1 MSTAHIYGD
10 PPSAVCTEDSALGYG
25 LAPDV
30 GRAWEAAYQE
40 SVLPDQRQVV
50 LRTSFVI
57 GRDRGAGCG
66 AMAKLVPLARWGLGG
81 RVGSGC
87 QGMSWI
93 HEQDMNRLFLRALT
107 DPAMSGVYVAST
119 PQPVP
124 QVDFMRQLR
133 RAVGMPLGFPAMEW
147 MVRLGARWLLRT
159 DPELALYGRFVVS
172 RRLMEERFEFVYPEL
187 PAALTEILATPPI
200 KPRR

>member
-1 MSTAHIYGD
+1 
-10 PPSAVCTEDSALGYG
+10 
-25 LAPDV
+25 
-30 GRAWEAAYQE
+30 
-40 SVLPDQRQVV
+40 
-50 LRTSFVI
+50 
-57 GRDRGAGCG
+57 
-66 AMAKLVPLARWGLGG
+66 
-81 RVGSGC
+81 
-87 QGMSWI
+87 MSWI